1 MRTSRA
7 VSYDDRPPLAG
18 AAIEGG
24 HVMSMSRTTAPFWR
38 AARTLASVAGIW
50 AGACGHEMM
59 ASSLREASS
68 PHLGCPAA
76 EIAVKPQ
83 PDELDTHGR
92 PVKVWLA
99 ACRHQTMR
107 CRSAPSSGTNAAC
120 APSVGVDGMDAR

>member
-24 HVMSMSRTTAPFWR
+24 HVMSRTSAQFWR
-38 AARTLASVAGIW
+38 VGRALACVAGIW

-68 PHLGCPAA
+68 PHLGCPTA
-76 EIAVKPQ
+76 EIAVEPQ
-83 PDELDTHGR
+83 PDEADTHGR
-92 PVKVWLA
+92 PVSVWLA
-99 ACRHQTMR
+99 TCRHETMR
-107 CRSAPSSGTNAAC
+107 CRSALSSGTSAAC
-120 APSVGVDGMDAR
+120 ARSVGVDGTDAR